1 MSSCS
6 CLCRI
11 GPLYLA
17 DAPACA
23 ELEAD
28 VFAAES
34 PWSEQSFREEIAQP
48 ANHYIAL
55 RTTTDDSV
63 ASDSVAGG
71 VSFESGQLVGFAG
84 CGQRG
89 ISEDDAEYEI
99 LTIAVTPALQRHG
112 WGRALLSAVLAG
124 TEQGTVFLE
133 VRTDNSRAINL
144 YKSCGFEKIGIRRK
158 YYQPSGADA
167 LVMRRLPLQRAA

>member
-63 ASDSVAGG
+63 ASDSLSRGSLL
-71 VSFESGQLVGFAG
+71 VSRDV
-84 CGQRG
+84 
-89 ISEDDAEYEI
+89 
-99 LTIAVTPALQRHG
+99 V
-112 WGRALLSAVLAG
+112 SAA
-124 TEQGTVFLE
+124 
-133 VRTDNSRAINL
+133 
-144 YKSCGFEKIGIRRK
+144 YRK
-158 YYQPSGADA
+158 MMPS
-167 LVMRRLPLQRAA
+167 MKF